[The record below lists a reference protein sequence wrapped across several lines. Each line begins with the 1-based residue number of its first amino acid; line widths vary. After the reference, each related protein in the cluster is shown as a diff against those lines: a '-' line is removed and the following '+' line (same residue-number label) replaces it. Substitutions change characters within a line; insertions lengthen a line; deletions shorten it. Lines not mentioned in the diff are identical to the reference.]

1 MKFVFVSN
9 WAKKMSEELLKIKYN
24 NAEVIPCFI
33 DERQFPYTEKDPELR
48 KRVFVLRKFDDLS
61 TYSID
66 IDVRVI
72 LELSHRKCF
81 NDMEFSI
88 YGDGGIHDKLV
99 EPLRKFSNVHILE
112 NFYRMMKLK

>member
-1 MKFVFVSN
+1 MKSN
-9 WAKKMSEELLKIKYN
+9 FHILK
-24 NAEVIPCFI
+24 
-33 DERQFPYTEKDPELR
+33 KDPELR

-99 EPLRKFSNVHILE
+99 EPLRKFSNVHI
-112 NFYRMMKLK
+112 YRKFLSHDEIKMMQKRKWYRPFCNKI